1 VHRLLRVR
9 IAGAS
14 GSLGRG
20 TRPFN
25 REPRRRS
32 AEGRQVGLL
41 VARNL
46 MFVSD
51 IGQNV
56 KSTYR
61 WLADVVKMIG
71 AGGAEI

>member
-1 VHRLLRVR
+1 
-9 IAGAS
+9 
-14 GSLGRG
+14 
-20 TRPFN
+20 
-25 REPRRRS
+25 
-32 AEGRQVGLL
+32 
-41 VARNL
+41 